1 MRTVKEVSVL
11 AGVSIR
17 TLQHYDKIGLLRPSK
32 RSEAGWRLY
41 ADEDLVRLQQILLFR
56 ELEFPLKDI
65 KRILESS
72 DFDQEKALEDQ
83 IRLLELKQEHLSNL
97 VALAKALKKGVGTM
111 SFSAFDTSKID
122 EYREQA
128 KKTWEGTP
136 AWSEYEKRSEGRSRE
151 DEIARG
157 AGLMALFEPFHAM
170 LVEGTKPDSPRAM
183 RQASIIQEYI
193 TDNFYTCTDEIF
205 EGLGKAYGAG
215 GDFTENIDG
224 SAGPGTA
231 LFAAGAIE
239 AYLLNK

>member
-1 MRTVKEVSVL
+1 MRTVKEVSEL

-17 TLQHYDKIGLLRPSK
+17 TLQHYDKIGLLCPSM

-41 ADEDLVRLQQILLFR
+41 TDEDLTRLQQILLFR

-83 IRLLELKQEHLSNL
+83 IRLLELKQERLANL
-97 VALAKALKKGVGTM
+97 VALAKALKKGVGAM

-122 EYREQA
+122 EYKNEA
-128 KKTWEGTP
+128 KKAWGETP
-136 AWSEYEKRSEGRSRE
+136 AWSEYEKRSEGRTKE

-157 AGLMALFEPFHAM
+157 AHLLALFEPFHTM
-170 LVEGTKPDSPRAM
+170 LVEGTEPDSPEAM
-183 RQASIIQEYI
+183 QQAKRIQDYI

-205 EGLGKAYGAG
+205 EGLGSTYGAG
-215 GDFTENIDG
+215 GGFTENIDA

-231 LFAAGAIE
+231 LFAMGAIE